1 MLDLKKIYAPVLT
14 GKENWNSKEIMVY
27 CPFHS
32 HNRNTPSMSINTKT
46 GQFKCFSCGISGG
59 AITAYS
65 KLHNISISE
74 ALKDLDEFDDNFKER
89 PVQIMPALNTAKPK
103 EPDVDYSDYWWQT
116 YENFIQHPKNWQF
129 YGQKLYELRGITYPT
144 AVACGVG
151 YDAKKGW
158 VIPIFRYKDQ
168 KCVGYEIREKNFK
181 KFENGNKC
189 YKAKGSQSCLS
200 IVYNGWHKKRAFLME
215 GYMDSMKMYQYLHEN
230 LQKKH
235 PDDILKQ
242 QVQDAII
249 TPSCGVKSIEEL
261 LIENDLLS
269 EYEEVIFVLDQD
281 KPGKDA
287 IEQIAK
293 LEHGGRFKFYTKIP
307 TDCDFEWYYD
317 NVLKKA

>member
-1 MLDLKKIYAPVLT
+1 MLDLKKIYEPYLEKT
-14 GKENWNSKEIMVY
+14 LWNKTEIMIF

-32 HNRNTPSMSINTKT
+32 HNHNTPSLSVNTKT
-46 GQFKCFSCGISGG
+46 GQFHCKACSESGG
-59 AITAYS
+59 SITFYA
-65 KLHNISISE
+65 KTRNVSISQ
-74 ALKDLDEFDDNFKER
+74 ALKDLDEFDDDFKER
-89 PVQIMPALNTAKPK
+89 PVQIMPQSAKQPK
-103 EPDVDYSDYWWQT
+103 VVEEHDYSDYILQILN
-116 YENFIQHPKNWQF
+116 ESLLHEARFSF
-129 YGQKLYELRGITYPT
+129 YGQKLYKLRGITYPT
-144 AVACGVG
+144 AVACCVG

-158 VIPIFRYKDQ
+158 IIPIFRYKDQ

-230 LQKKH
+230 LQKKY

-261 LIENDLLS
+261 LIENNLLS

-293 LEHGGRFKFYTKIP
+293 LEHGGRFKFYSKIP